1 MSHDANI
8 SLACVESDF
17 LGLLFKGET
26 EIVYSN
32 QVGGTCC
39 SHPLVEGFFVLI
51 NGGGPEG
58 EADPFLDDG
67 PTTYNSSHKEMVT
80 RLIDELG
87 YSEVLEAPEAH
98 ELEEEWWAEVCEAWV
113 PVKVREDAKGYNAA
127 PVENLKGRVGIL
139 TYPNSD

>member
-1 MSHDANI
+1 MSHDAKIN
-8 SLACVESDF
+8 LDCVDSDF
-17 LGLLFKGET
+17 LGLLFKGDT
-26 EIVYSN
+26 EVTYSN

-58 EADPFLDDG
+58 KADPFLDDG
-67 PTTYNSSHKEMVT
+67 PTLYTASHKERVT

-87 YSEVLEAPEAH
+87 YSKVLEAPEVH
-98 ELEEEWWAEVCEAWV
+98 ELAEEWWAEICEAWI
-113 PVKVREDAKGYNAA
+113 PVKVREDASGYSAA
-127 PVENLKGRVGIL
+127 PLENLKGRVGIL